1 MQHHAQLFP
10 KCHRVALGS
19 SLRVLIIAGI
29 ACLGTRRS
37 KQTSTKRNQET
48 TDMKQHMQGTQWKPA
63 LRAFVVAGCL
73 LGANVWADAWKFGV
87 MGDTQWTCSTDPAN
101 ANPNHVSVSIVNQL
115 NQQFINHG
123 VKFVI
128 QVGDLT
134 DNGND
139 ADEAVRAAAAQPLLN
154 AGIGFFPMRGNHET
168 YASPANNWAIT
179 AFRADYPQTRGLAN
193 TFGAFN
199 FNSPTDVSP
208 DLNGMTY
215 SFDFGHA
222 GNNARFV
229 ILDNWV
235 TPNKNI
241 AAAGYNYGYSF
252 GDQQTWISSKL
263 DKHSRRTQH
272 AFVFSHQPLM
282 AENHQDSP
290 FVGYTDANPAMQNVF
305 FASLQSNGVRY
316 YVSGHDHVHQRSII
330 SSPDGN
336 SAVQEFIC
344 ASVSSKFYTPKAT
357 NNANWFGQKVRET
370 SVSQELYTVGYYI
383 YTVDGPR
390 VTVDYYSDHHG
401 NWLSD
406 DSYPGSSLPNQVTP
420 SFTFVRK
427 GTYGYS
433 QNGIEILVPQGGSY
447 QLADDTSKAIANGE
461 TGYLGTGAAILAG
474 MNGSTNKD
482 YTSRALTKVVDT
494 GWTPADEDLAS
505 DILTLWGMADLGTE
519 QTDVYVLLMTFDK
532 EAARQDLGN
541 GGFGI
546 ATRDASGNWVNAVA
560 MNFGGA
566 TRFVKGSWKSSYPLG
581 TYGVDA
587 STKTAWA
594 VINYNADFAV
604 ATGIEPTPGH
614 RH

>member
-1 MQHHAQLFP
+1 
-10 KCHRVALGS
+10 
-19 SLRVLIIAGI
+19 
-29 ACLGTRRS
+29 
-37 KQTSTKRNQET
+37 
-48 TDMKQHMQGTQWKPA
+48 MKQQMQRTQWRPA
-63 LRAFVVAGCL
+63 LHALAVAGCF
-73 LGANVWADAWKFGV
+73 LGANAWADAWKFGV

-101 ANPNHVSVSIVNQL
+101 ANSNHVSVSIVNQI

-134 DNGND
+134 DSGND
-139 ADEAVRAAAAQPLLN
+139 VDEAVRAAAAQPLLN

-168 YASPANNWAIT
+168 YASPANNWAIP
-179 AFRADYPQTRGLAN
+179 AFQADYPQTRGLAN

-199 FNSPTDVSP
+199 FSSPTDVSP

-235 TPNKNI
+235 TPSKDVS
-241 AAAGYNYGYSF
+241 AAGYDYGYSF
-252 GDQQTWISSKL
+252 GDQQTWISRKL

-290 FVGYTDANPAMQNVF
+290 FVGYTDANPAMQNAF
-305 FASLQSNGVRY
+305 FASLQNNGVKY
-316 YVSGHDHVHQRSII
+316 YISGHDHIHQRSII
-330 SSPDGN
+330 KSPDGR

-344 ASVSSKFYTPKAT
+344 ASDSSKFYTPKAT
-357 NNANWFGQKVRET
+357 NDPNWFGQKVRET
-370 SVSQELYTVGYYI
+370 SVSQERYTVGYYI

-390 VTVDYYSDHHG
+390 VTVDFYSDDHG
-401 NWLSD
+401 NWASD
-406 DSYPGSSLPNQVTP
+406 DSYPGNGYTNRVTP
-420 SFTFVRK
+420 AFNFVK
-427 GTYGYS
+427 KDTYGYS
-433 QNGIEILVPQGGSY
+433 QNGIEIRVPQGGSY
-447 QLADDTSKAIANGE
+447 QLADDTSKAVANGE

-482 YTSRALTKVVDT
+482 YTIRPLTKVVDT
-494 GWTPADEDLAS
+494 GWTPADEAAANDTLIKEHNRGPRHHENQDGEDLAS
-505 DILTLWGMADLGTE
+505 DILTLWGMGDLGTE
-519 QTDVYVLLMTFDK
+519 QTDAYVLLMTFNKD
-532 EAARQDLGN
+532 AARQDLGN

-546 ATRDASGNWVNAVA
+546 ATRDASGNWVNAVE

-566 TRFVKGSWKSSYPLG
+566 TRFVKGYWKSSYPLG
-581 TYGVDA
+581 TYGVDV
-587 STKTAWA
+587 STRTAWA
-594 VINYNADFAV
+594 VINFNGDFAV
-604 ATGIEPTPGH
+604 ATGIEPAPGH
-614 RH
+614 RN